1 MCSRERCSRLS
12 LMAQGAEEGWVPG
25 EEAGM
30 ELAKE
35 GVALWRG
42 RVSGHHSGCLRKV
55 CQKRCPSRPGVGKV
69 LHLSTLL
76 AECGIDSR

>member
-1 MCSRERCSRLS
+1 MCNRERCSRLS
-12 LMAQGAEEGWVPG
+12 LTAQGAEDRWVSG

-42 RVSGHHSGCLRKV
+42 RVSGHHSGCLRKAY
-55 CQKRCPSRPGVGKV
+55 QKRRPSRPGVGKRFCTCP
-69 LHLSTLL
+69 LCLL
-76 AECGIDSR
+76 NVE